1 MKQKIIEEA
10 ERLFW
15 KYGIRSVTLDDI
27 ARRLGISKK
36 TIYHHFTDKED
47 IICQVMNIHFSGTKN
62 EAACQIIEAH
72 NPVEEVLRMSEVIRK
87 HSNEVNSSLLFDIQR
102 HYPKAWAMYRQFK
115 EEYILASVRDNLQR
129 GLKDGLYRTDIDLE
143 IMSRLRLECIQLGF
157 NDEAFPPDKFKLV
170 DVQLQ
175 LLHSFIR
182 GILTEKGFTIYN
194 QYNHELQQ
202 YFPSGPATGADTL

>member
-15 KYGIRSVTLDDI
+15 KYGVRSVTLDDI
-27 ARRLGISKK
+27 AKRLGISKK
-36 TIYHHFTDKED
+36 TIYQHFADKEE
-47 IICQVMNIHFSGTKN
+47 IICQVITQHFNGTKN
-62 EAACQIIEAH
+62 EAECELIGAH
-72 NPVEEVLRMSEVIRK
+72 NPVEEVLRMSEVVRK
-87 HSNEVNSSLLFDIQR
+87 HANGVNTSLFFDIQR
-102 HYPKAWAMYRQFK
+102 HYPKAWTIYKQFK
-115 EEYILASVRDNLQR
+115 EEYILASIRDNLQR
-129 GLKDGLYRTDIDLE
+129 GLEQGLYRADIDLE

-175 LLHSFIR
+175 LLHNFIR

-202 YFPSGPATGADTL
+202 YFPNRTAADANTL